1 MITSDEL
8 LVESRVTASAHVPAI
23 QVPLFARENH
33 PAGNELLLSKSDA
46 AVEAALVVSGFR
58 AGVQSVIDACVRTSE
73 TIARFR
79 DDPSAVDDFLSVLVD
94 GNLIS
99 RSEARLGL
107 ASPKLSKFRTIGHN
121 TEMLSREQ
129 VFRYLPPGY
138 TVIYQ
143 VTVLYNVLAGDE
155 LDRFDR
161 LIRELDALSPLSRE
175 GLKARTEEIKREK
188 RAASTIPSTP
198 DSGDDFADTNVDPVV
213 NRYANYK
220 LALFTPDRQRDFWRM
235 TEDVVTQS
243 ECYRLG
249 SALLAE
255 DAVAVV
261 IARLADIPLIENR
274 LLPIFGFSHV
284 SHVCLIREPMH
295 ADVTDAEVLVV
306 AHRNQTNFTVNFSWL
321 PASEVLDAKAAAE
334 RLVPD
339 ATQKLHLLASEK
351 SYGSGGWHSIIGN
364 ANWGQF
370 DE

>member
-1 MITSDEL
+1 LQVI
-8 LVESRVTASAHVPAI
+8 ESNCVTPISATPFRI
-23 QVPLFARENH
+23 RPE
-33 PAGNELLLSKSDA
+33 NELLLSKSVA
-46 AVEAALVVSGFR
+46 AQEGALVVSGFR

-73 TIARFR
+73 TITRFR
-79 DDPSAVDDFLSVLVD
+79 DDPSAVDDFLGVLVD

-121 TEMLSREQ
+121 AEVLSREQ

-143 VTVLYNVLAGDE
+143 VTILYSVLAGE
-155 LDRFDR
+155 GLDRFDR
-161 LIRELDALSPLSRE
+161 LILELDALSPLSRE

-188 RAASTIPSTP
+188 RAASTIPSIP
-198 DSGDDFADTNVDPVV
+198 DSGDDLADTNVDPVI

-220 LALFTPDRQRDFWRM
+220 LALFTPDRQWDFWRM
-235 TEDVVTQS
+235 TEDVITQS

-249 SALLAE
+249 SALLAD

-274 LLPIFGFSHV
+274 LLPIFRFSYV
-284 SHVCLIREPMH
+284 SHVCLVREPMH
-295 ADVTDAEVLVV
+295 ADVTDVEVVVV
-306 AHRNQTNFTVNFSWL
+306 AHRHQTDFTANFGWL
-321 PASEVLDAKAAAE
+321 AASEVLDAKALAE
-334 RLVPD
+334 GLVPD
-339 ATQKLHLLASEK
+339 ATQKMHLFASER
-351 SYGSGGWHSIIGN
+351 SYGSGNWLSIIGK
-364 ANWGQF
+364 ANWDQS